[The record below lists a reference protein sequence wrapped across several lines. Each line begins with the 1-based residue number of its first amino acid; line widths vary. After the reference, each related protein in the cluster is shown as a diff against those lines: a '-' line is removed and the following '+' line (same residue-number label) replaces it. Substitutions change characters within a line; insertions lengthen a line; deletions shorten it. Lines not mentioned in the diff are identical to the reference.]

1 MLHLTQNTTAQC
13 AGIDEFFIPTMNH
26 RSSGNKCI
34 SPFAAIQTNVN
45 SGNYRSFDRAG
56 PQFSERVIDMSD
68 KWVLMD
74 VTDGVALVTMDRRP
88 VNALNREMRRQMV
101 ATFDAIS
108 EREDIRCAVL
118 TGSNGMFCAGA
129 DLKDRPD
136 AEIAGDFLDH
146 NRITRETG
154 NAIRECAKP
163 VVAAINGA
171 ALGAGFGLAAACDIL
186 YASEDATVGMPE
198 INVGLAGGASMLK
211 TLFGRST
218 LRRMFFTGQRLT
230 AHELLKR
237 NVIEEVLPADQLLPK
252 VMELAREIASKAPLA
267 MMYAKR
273 AANMV
278 DVMPQRDAYRFEQEF
293 TVTLSKTEDAREAR
307 TAFLEKRPPVFKG
320 R

>member
-1 MLHLTQNTTAQC
+1 
-13 AGIDEFFIPTMNH
+13 
-26 RSSGNKCI
+26 
-34 SPFAAIQTNVN
+34 
-45 SGNYRSFDRAG
+45 
-56 PQFSERVIDMSD
+56 MSD
-68 KWVLMD
+68 EWVRLE
-74 VTDGVALVTMDRRP
+74 VEGGVGLVTMDRKP
-88 VNALNREMRRQMV
+88 VNALSREMRHALV

-108 EREDIRCAVL
+108 ERTDIRCAVL
-118 TGSNGMFCAGA
+118 TGAGSVFCAGA

-136 AEIAGDFLDH
+136 AEVAGDFLAH

-163 VVAAINGA
+163 VIAAINGA

-186 YASEDATVGMPE
+186 YASENATVGMPE

-218 LRRMFFTGQRLT
+218 LRRMFFTGQRLS
-230 AHELLKR
+230 AQDLLQR
-237 NVIEEVLPADQLLPK
+237 NVVDDVLAEKDLLPFT
-252 VMELAREIASKAPLA
+252 MNLAREIAAKAPLA
-267 MMYAKR
+267 IAYAKR

-293 TVTLSKTEDAREAR
+293 TMALSKTEDAREAR
-307 TAFLEKRPPVFKG
+307 MAFLEKRAPVFKG